1 MIHIYYQFESL
12 ITGRQHMIVSEGV
25 LGFDHDCHSECDH
38 VDIDLFVSDGI
49 HLQEVVGFSLSVF
62 ALVDVV

>member
-1 MIHIYYQFESL
+1 
-12 ITGRQHMIVSEGV
+12 MIVSEGV

-38 VDIDLFVSDGI
+38 VDIDLLVSDGI